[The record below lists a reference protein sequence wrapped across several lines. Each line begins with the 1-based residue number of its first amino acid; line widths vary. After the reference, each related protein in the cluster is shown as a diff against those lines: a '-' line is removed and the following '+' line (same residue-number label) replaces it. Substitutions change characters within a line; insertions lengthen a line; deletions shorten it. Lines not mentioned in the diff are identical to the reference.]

1 MKRLGVNIDHVA
13 TVRNARGDS
22 HPDPYYAALQVV
34 KMGADSVTIHLR
46 EDRRHINDLDAK
58 KICKS
63 KKVLINL
70 EISINDKI
78 VNNALRIKP
87 DYICLVPENRKEV
100 TTEGGL
106 NLVKYKKKLKE
117 YENWF
122 FRTQLDFWRSL
133 SGRQFEIELAS
144 LLKKHGHTVKVVGG
158 AGDKGIDIILDNN
171 TAVQCKA
178 HKSKVGPAAI
188 RDLIGSMQNANYKQ
202 GILASVNGFSKG
214 VYEYNKKNN
223 IELLDASNYIQMQKE
238 LSDG

>member
-1 MKRLGVNIDHVA
+1 MKEPKPKDFNLTPEFIEQSANNDENIFFKTLDRTFWLIVFAIGLFFGSGMEGVELWTLEYFVISIFLMLPVGLFLGV
-13 TVRNARGDS
+13 GS
-22 HPDPYYAALQVV
+22 HLLSDFYNEILLPLF
-34 KMGADSVTIHLR
+34 
-46 EDRRHINDLDAK
+46 NK
-58 KICKS
+58 KYS
-63 KKVLINL
+63 NL
-70 EISINDKI
+70 K
-78 VNNALRIKP
+78 
-87 DYICLVPENRKEV
+87 
-100 TTEGGL
+100 
-106 NLVKYKKKLKE
+106 KYKKKLKE

-223 IELLDASNYIQMQKE
+223 IELLDASHYIQLQKE
-238 LSDG
+238 ISDG

>member
-1 MKRLGVNIDHVA
+1 MKEPKPKDFNLTPEFVDHSANNDENIFFKTLGRTFWLIVFAIALFLGSGMEDVELWTLEYFIVSIFIMLPVGLFLGV
-13 TVRNARGDS
+13 GS
-22 HPDPYYAALQVV
+22 HLLSDFYNEILLPLF
-34 KMGADSVTIHLR
+34 
-46 EDRRHINDLDAK
+46 NK
-58 KICKS
+58 KHS
-63 KKVLINL
+63 NL
-70 EISINDKI
+70 K
-78 VNNALRIKP
+78 
-87 DYICLVPENRKEV
+87 
-100 TTEGGL
+100 
-106 NLVKYKKKLKE
+106 KYKQKLKE

-178 HKSKVGPAAI
+178 YKSKVGPAAI
-188 RDLIGSMQNANYKQ
+188 RDLIGSMQNANYEQ

-223 IELLDASNYIQMQKE
+223 IELLDASHYIQLQKE
-238 LSDG
+238 ISDG

>member
-1 MKRLGVNIDHVA
+1 MKEPKPKDFNLTPEFVEQSANNDENIFFKTLDRTFWLIVFAIGLFFGSGREGVELWTLEYFVISIFLMLPVGLFLGV
-13 TVRNARGDS
+13 GS
-22 HPDPYYAALQVV
+22 HLLSDFYNEILLPLF
-34 KMGADSVTIHLR
+34 
-46 EDRRHINDLDAK
+46 NK
-58 KICKS
+58 KYS
-63 KKVLINL
+63 NL
-70 EISINDKI
+70 K
-78 VNNALRIKP
+78 
-87 DYICLVPENRKEV
+87 
-100 TTEGGL
+100 
-106 NLVKYKKKLKE
+106 KYKKKLKE

-178 HKSKVGPAAI
+178 YKSKVGPAAI
-188 RDLIGSMQNANYKQ
+188 RDLIGSMQNANYEQ

-223 IELLDASNYIQMQKE
+223 IELLDASHYIQMQKV

>member
-1 MKRLGVNIDHVA
+1 MKEPKPKDFNLTPEFVEQSANNDENIFFKTYDKTFWLIVFAIALFLGSGMEGVELWTLEYFVISIFLMLPVGLFLGV
-13 TVRNARGDS
+13 GS
-22 HPDPYYAALQVV
+22 HLLSDFYNEILLPLF
-34 KMGADSVTIHLR
+34 
-46 EDRRHINDLDAK
+46 NK
-58 KICKS
+58 KYS
-63 KKVLINL
+63 NL
-70 EISINDKI
+70 K
-78 VNNALRIKP
+78 
-87 DYICLVPENRKEV
+87 
-100 TTEGGL
+100 
-106 NLVKYKKKLKE
+106 KYKKKLKE

>member
-1 MKRLGVNIDHVA
+1 MKEPKPKDFNLTPEFVEQSANNDENIFFKTYDKTFWLIVFAIALFLGSGTEDVELWTLEYFIVSIFIMLPVGLFLGV
-13 TVRNARGDS
+13 GS
-22 HPDPYYAALQVV
+22 HLLSDFYNEILLPLF
-34 KMGADSVTIHLR
+34 
-46 EDRRHINDLDAK
+46 NK
-58 KICKS
+58 KYS
-63 KKVLINL
+63 NLKKF
-70 EISINDKI
+70 KQ
-78 VNNALRIKP
+78 
-87 DYICLVPENRKEV
+87 
-100 TTEGGL
+100 
-106 NLVKYKKKLKE
+106 KLKE
-117 YENWF
+117 YETWF

-178 HKSKVGPAAI
+178 YKSKVGPAAI
-188 RDLIGSMQNANYKQ
+188 RDLIGSMQNANYEQ

-223 IELLDASNYIQMQKE
+223 IELLDASHYIQMQKE

>member
-1 MKRLGVNIDHVA
+1 MKEPKPKDFNLTPEFVERSANNDENIFFKTYDKTFWLIVFAIALFLGSGMEGVELWTLEYFVISIFLMLPVGLFLGV
-13 TVRNARGDS
+13 GS
-22 HPDPYYAALQVV
+22 HLLSDFYNEILLPLF
-34 KMGADSVTIHLR
+34 
-46 EDRRHINDLDAK
+46 NK
-58 KICKS
+58 KYS
-63 KKVLINL
+63 NL
-70 EISINDKI
+70 K
-78 VNNALRIKP
+78 
-87 DYICLVPENRKEV
+87 
-100 TTEGGL
+100 
-106 NLVKYKKKLKE
+106 KYKKKLKE

-223 IELLDASNYIQMQKE
+223 IELLDASHYIQLQKE
-238 LSDG
+238 ISDG

>member
-1 MKRLGVNIDHVA
+1 MKEPKPKDFNLTPEFVEQSANNDENIFFKTYDKTFWLIVFAIALFLGSGTEDVELWTLEYFIVSIFIMLPVGLFLGV
-13 TVRNARGDS
+13 GS
-22 HPDPYYAALQVV
+22 HLLSDFYNEILLPLF
-34 KMGADSVTIHLR
+34 
-46 EDRRHINDLDAK
+46 NK
-58 KICKS
+58 KYS
-63 KKVLINL
+63 NL
-70 EISINDKI
+70 K
-78 VNNALRIKP
+78 
-87 DYICLVPENRKEV
+87 
-100 TTEGGL
+100 
-106 NLVKYKKKLKE
+106 KYKKKLKE

-223 IELLDASNYIQMQKE
+223 IELLDASHYIQLQKE
-238 LSDG
+238 ISDG

>member
-1 MKRLGVNIDHVA
+1 MKEPKPKDFNLTPEFVDQSANNDENIFFKTLGRTFWLIVFAIALFLGSGMEDVELWTLEYFIVSIFIMLPVGLFLGV
-13 TVRNARGDS
+13 GS
-22 HPDPYYAALQVV
+22 HLLSDFYNEILLPLF
-34 KMGADSVTIHLR
+34 
-46 EDRRHINDLDAK
+46 NK
-58 KICKS
+58 KYS
-63 KKVLINL
+63 NL
-70 EISINDKI
+70 K
-78 VNNALRIKP
+78 
-87 DYICLVPENRKEV
+87 
-100 TTEGGL
+100 
-106 NLVKYKKKLKE
+106 KYKQKLKE

-178 HKSKVGPAAI
+178 YKSKVGPAAI
-188 RDLIGSMQNANYKQ
+188 RDLIGSMQNANYEQ

-223 IELLDASNYIQMQKE
+223 IELLDASHYIQMQKE

>member
-1 MKRLGVNIDHVA
+1 MKEPKPKDFNLTPEFVERSANNDENIFFKTYDKTFWLIVFAIALFLGSGMEGVELWTLEYFVISIFLMLPVGLFLGV
-13 TVRNARGDS
+13 GS
-22 HPDPYYAALQVV
+22 HLLSDFYNEILLPLF
-34 KMGADSVTIHLR
+34 
-46 EDRRHINDLDAK
+46 NK
-58 KICKS
+58 KYS
-63 KKVLINL
+63 NL
-70 EISINDKI
+70 K
-78 VNNALRIKP
+78 
-87 DYICLVPENRKEV
+87 
-100 TTEGGL
+100 
-106 NLVKYKKKLKE
+106 KYKKKLKE

-223 IELLDASNYIQMQKE
+223 IKLLDASHYIQLQKE
-238 LSDG
+238 ISDG

>member
-1 MKRLGVNIDHVA
+1 MKEPKPKDFNLTPEFVEQSANNDENIFFKTYDKTFWLIVFAIALFLGSGMEGVELWTLEYFVISIFLMLPVGLFLGV
-13 TVRNARGDS
+13 GS
-22 HPDPYYAALQVV
+22 HLLSDFYNEILLPLF
-34 KMGADSVTIHLR
+34 
-46 EDRRHINDLDAK
+46 NK
-58 KICKS
+58 KYS
-63 KKVLINL
+63 NL
-70 EISINDKI
+70 K
-78 VNNALRIKP
+78 
-87 DYICLVPENRKEV
+87 
-100 TTEGGL
+100 
-106 NLVKYKKKLKE
+106 KYKKKLKE

-223 IELLDASNYIQMQKE
+223 IELLDASHYIQMQKE

>member
-1 MKRLGVNIDHVA
+1 MKEPKPKDFNLTPEFVERSANNDENIFFKTYDKTFWLIVFAIALFLGSGMEGVELWTLEYFVISIFLMLPVGLFLGV
-13 TVRNARGDS
+13 GS
-22 HPDPYYAALQVV
+22 HLLSDFYNEILLPLF
-34 KMGADSVTIHLR
+34 
-46 EDRRHINDLDAK
+46 NK
-58 KICKS
+58 KYS
-63 KKVLINL
+63 NL
-70 EISINDKI
+70 K
-78 VNNALRIKP
+78 
-87 DYICLVPENRKEV
+87 
-100 TTEGGL
+100 
-106 NLVKYKKKLKE
+106 KYKKKLKE

>member
-1 MKRLGVNIDHVA
+1 MKEPKPKDFNLTPEFVEQSANNDENIFFKTYDKTFWLIVFAIALFLGSGMEGVELWTLEYFVISIFLMLPVGLFLGV
-13 TVRNARGDS
+13 GS
-22 HPDPYYAALQVV
+22 HLLSDFYNEILLPLF
-34 KMGADSVTIHLR
+34 
-46 EDRRHINDLDAK
+46 NK
-58 KICKS
+58 KYS
-63 KKVLINL
+63 NL
-70 EISINDKI
+70 K
-78 VNNALRIKP
+78 
-87 DYICLVPENRKEV
+87 
-100 TTEGGL
+100 
-106 NLVKYKKKLKE
+106 KYKKKLKE

-223 IELLDASNYIQMQKE
+223 IKLLDASHYIQLQKE
-238 LSDG
+238 ISDG

>member
-1 MKRLGVNIDHVA
+1 MKEPKPKDFNLTPEFVEQSANNDENIFFKTYDKTFWLIVFAIALFLGSGTEDVELWTLEYFIVSIFIMLPVGLFLGV
-13 TVRNARGDS
+13 GS
-22 HPDPYYAALQVV
+22 HLLSDFYNEILLPLF
-34 KMGADSVTIHLR
+34 
-46 EDRRHINDLDAK
+46 NK
-58 KICKS
+58 KYS
-63 KKVLINL
+63 NL
-70 EISINDKI
+70 K
-78 VNNALRIKP
+78 
-87 DYICLVPENRKEV
+87 
-100 TTEGGL
+100 
-106 NLVKYKKKLKE
+106 KYKKKLKE
-117 YENWF
+117 YETWF

-178 HKSKVGPAAI
+178 YKSKVGPAAI
-188 RDLIGSMQNANYKQ
+188 RDLIGSMQNANYEQ

-223 IELLDASNYIQMQKE
+223 IELLDASHYIQMQKE

>member
-1 MKRLGVNIDHVA
+1 MKEPKPKDFNLTPEFVEQSANNDENIFFKTYDKTFWLIVFAIALFLGSGTEDVELWTLEYFIVSIFIMLPVGLFLGV
-13 TVRNARGDS
+13 GS
-22 HPDPYYAALQVV
+22 HLLSDFYNEILLPLF
-34 KMGADSVTIHLR
+34 
-46 EDRRHINDLDAK
+46 NK
-58 KICKS
+58 KYS
-63 KKVLINL
+63 NL
-70 EISINDKI
+70 K
-78 VNNALRIKP
+78 
-87 DYICLVPENRKEV
+87 
-100 TTEGGL
+100 
-106 NLVKYKKKLKE
+106 KYKKKLKE

-178 HKSKVGPAAI
+178 YKSKVGPAAI
-188 RDLIGSMQNANYKQ
+188 RDLIGSMQNANYEQ

-223 IELLDASNYIQMQKE
+223 IELLDASHYIQMQKE

>member
-1 MKRLGVNIDHVA
+1 MKEPKPKDFNLTPEFVEQSANNDENIFFKTYDKTFWLIVFAIALFLGSGTEDVELWTLEYFIVSIFIMLPVGLFLGV
-13 TVRNARGDS
+13 GS
-22 HPDPYYAALQVV
+22 HLLSDFYNEILLPLF
-34 KMGADSVTIHLR
+34 
-46 EDRRHINDLDAK
+46 NK
-58 KICKS
+58 KYS
-63 KKVLINL
+63 NL
-70 EISINDKI
+70 K
-78 VNNALRIKP
+78 
-87 DYICLVPENRKEV
+87 
-100 TTEGGL
+100 
-106 NLVKYKKKLKE
+106 KYKKKLKE
-117 YENWF
+117 YETWF

-178 HKSKVGPAAI
+178 YKSKVGPAAI
-188 RDLIGSMQNANYKQ
+188 RDLIGSMQNAKFKQ

-223 IELLDASNYIQMQKE
+223 IELLDASHYIQMQKE

>member
-1 MKRLGVNIDHVA
+1 MKEPKPKDFNLTPEFVEQSANNDENIFFKTYDKTFWLIVFAIALFLGSGTEDVELWTLEYFIVSIFIMLPVGLFLGV
-13 TVRNARGDS
+13 GS
-22 HPDPYYAALQVV
+22 HLLSDFYNEILLPLF
-34 KMGADSVTIHLR
+34 
-46 EDRRHINDLDAK
+46 NK
-58 KICKS
+58 KYS
-63 KKVLINL
+63 NL
-70 EISINDKI
+70 K
-78 VNNALRIKP
+78 
-87 DYICLVPENRKEV
+87 
-100 TTEGGL
+100 
-106 NLVKYKKKLKE
+106 KYKKKLKE
-117 YENWF
+117 YETWF

-223 IELLDASNYIQMQKE
+223 IELLDASHYIQMQKE

>member
-1 MKRLGVNIDHVA
+1 MKEPKPKDFNLTPEFVEQSANNDENIFFKTYDKTFWLIVFAIALFLGSGTEDVELWTLEYFIVSIFIMLPVGLFLGV
-13 TVRNARGDS
+13 GS
-22 HPDPYYAALQVV
+22 HLLSDFYNEILLPLF
-34 KMGADSVTIHLR
+34 
-46 EDRRHINDLDAK
+46 NK
-58 KICKS
+58 KYS
-63 KKVLINL
+63 NL
-70 EISINDKI
+70 K
-78 VNNALRIKP
+78 
-87 DYICLVPENRKEV
+87 
-100 TTEGGL
+100 
-106 NLVKYKKKLKE
+106 KYKKKLKE
-117 YENWF
+117 YETWF

-178 HKSKVGPAAI
+178 YKSKVGPAAI

-223 IELLDASNYIQMQKE
+223 IELLDASHYIQMQKE

>member
-1 MKRLGVNIDHVA
+1 MKEPKPKDFNLTPEFVEQSANNDENIFFKTYDKTFWLIVFAIALFLGSGMEGVELWTLEYFVISIFLMLPVGLFLGV
-13 TVRNARGDS
+13 GS
-22 HPDPYYAALQVV
+22 HLLSDFYNEILLP
-34 KMGADSVTIHLR
+34 IF
-46 EDRRHINDLDAK
+46 NK
-58 KICKS
+58 KYS
-63 KKVLINL
+63 NL
-70 EISINDKI
+70 K
-78 VNNALRIKP
+78 
-87 DYICLVPENRKEV
+87 
-100 TTEGGL
+100 
-106 NLVKYKKKLKE
+106 KYKQKLKE

-223 IELLDASNYIQMQKE
+223 IKLLDASHYIQLQKE
-238 LSDG
+238 ISDG

>member
-1 MKRLGVNIDHVA
+1 MLVLLTSGFPLNANNDENIFFKTYDKTFWLIVFAIALFLGSGTEDVELWTLEYFIVSIFIMLPVGLFLGV
-13 TVRNARGDS
+13 GS
-22 HPDPYYAALQVV
+22 HLLSDFYNEILLPLF
-34 KMGADSVTIHLR
+34 
-46 EDRRHINDLDAK
+46 NK
-58 KICKS
+58 KYS
-63 KKVLINL
+63 NL
-70 EISINDKI
+70 K
-78 VNNALRIKP
+78 
-87 DYICLVPENRKEV
+87 
-100 TTEGGL
+100 
-106 NLVKYKKKLKE
+106 KYKKKLKE
-117 YENWF
+117 YETWF

-178 HKSKVGPAAI
+178 YKSKVGPAAI
-188 RDLIGSMQNANYKQ
+188 RDLIGSMQNANYEQ

-223 IELLDASNYIQMQKE
+223 IELLDASHYIQMQKE

>member
-1 MKRLGVNIDHVA
+1 MKEPKPKDFNLTPEFVEQSANNDENIFFKTYDKTFWLIVFAIALFLGSGMEGVELWTLEYFVISIFLMLPVGLFLGV
-13 TVRNARGDS
+13 GS
-22 HPDPYYAALQVV
+22 HLLSDFYNEILLPLF
-34 KMGADSVTIHLR
+34 
-46 EDRRHINDLDAK
+46 NK
-58 KICKS
+58 KYS
-63 KKVLINL
+63 NL
-70 EISINDKI
+70 K
-78 VNNALRIKP
+78 
-87 DYICLVPENRKEV
+87 
-100 TTEGGL
+100 
-106 NLVKYKKKLKE
+106 KYKKKLKE

-223 IELLDASNYIQMQKE
+223 IELLDASHYIQLQKE
-238 LSDG
+238 ISDG

>member
-1 MKRLGVNIDHVA
+1 MKEPKPKDFNLTPEFVEQSANNDENIFFKTLDRTFWLIVFAIGLFFGSGMEGVELWTLEYFVISIFLMLPVGLFLGV
-13 TVRNARGDS
+13 GS
-22 HPDPYYAALQVV
+22 HLLSDFYNEILLPLF
-34 KMGADSVTIHLR
+34 
-46 EDRRHINDLDAK
+46 NK
-58 KICKS
+58 KYS
-63 KKVLINL
+63 NL
-70 EISINDKI
+70 K
-78 VNNALRIKP
+78 
-87 DYICLVPENRKEV
+87 
-100 TTEGGL
+100 
-106 NLVKYKKKLKE
+106 KYKKKLKE

-223 IELLDASNYIQMQKE
+223 IELLDASHYIQLQKE
-238 LSDG
+238 ISDG

>member
-1 MKRLGVNIDHVA
+1 MKEPKPKDFNLTPEFVEQSANNDENIFFKTIGKTFWLIVFVIALFFGSEMDGVKLWTIDHFIISILLMIPVGMFLGVSSYLLSDFYNEILLPLF
-13 TVRNARGDS
+13 N
-22 HPDPYYAALQVV
+22 
-34 KMGADSVTIHLR
+34 
-46 EDRRHINDLDAK
+46 K
-58 KICKS
+58 KYS
-63 KKVLINL
+63 NL
-70 EISINDKI
+70 K
-78 VNNALRIKP
+78 
-87 DYICLVPENRKEV
+87 
-100 TTEGGL
+100 
-106 NLVKYKKKLKE
+106 KYKKKLKE

-178 HKSKVGPAAI
+178 YKSKVGPAAI

-223 IELLDASNYIQMQKE
+223 IELLDASHYIQLQKE
-238 LSDG
+238 ISDG

>member
-1 MKRLGVNIDHVA
+1 MKEPKPKDFNLTPEFVEQSANNDENIFFKTYDKTFWLIVFAIALFLGSGTEDVELWTLEYFIVSIFIMLPVGLFLGV
-13 TVRNARGDS
+13 GS
-22 HPDPYYAALQVV
+22 HLLSDFYNEILLPLF
-34 KMGADSVTIHLR
+34 
-46 EDRRHINDLDAK
+46 NK
-58 KICKS
+58 KYS
-63 KKVLINL
+63 NL
-70 EISINDKI
+70 K
-78 VNNALRIKP
+78 
-87 DYICLVPENRKEV
+87 
-100 TTEGGL
+100 
-106 NLVKYKKKLKE
+106 KYKKKLKE
-117 YENWF
+117 HETWF

-178 HKSKVGPAAI
+178 YKSKVGPAAI
-188 RDLIGSMQNANYKQ
+188 RDLIGSMQNANYEQ

-223 IELLDASNYIQMQKE
+223 IELLDASHYIQMQKE

>member
-1 MKRLGVNIDHVA
+1 MKEPKPKDFNLTPEFVEQSANNDENIFFKTYDKTFWLIVFAIALFLGSGTEDVELWTLEYFIVSIFIMLPVGLFLGV
-13 TVRNARGDS
+13 GS
-22 HPDPYYAALQVV
+22 HLLSDFYNEILLPLF
-34 KMGADSVTIHLR
+34 
-46 EDRRHINDLDAK
+46 NK
-58 KICKS
+58 KYS
-63 KKVLINL
+63 NL
-70 EISINDKI
+70 K
-78 VNNALRIKP
+78 
-87 DYICLVPENRKEV
+87 
-100 TTEGGL
+100 
-106 NLVKYKKKLKE
+106 KYKKKLKE
-117 YENWF
+117 YETWF

-178 HKSKVGPAAI
+178 YKSKVGPAAI

-223 IELLDASNYIQMQKE
+223 IELLDASHYIQLQKE
-238 LSDG
+238 ISDG

>member
-1 MKRLGVNIDHVA
+1 MKEPKPKDFNLTPEFVEQSANNDENIFFKTYDKTFWLIVFAIALFLGSGTEDVELWTLEYFIVSIFIMLPVGLFLGV
-13 TVRNARGDS
+13 GS
-22 HPDPYYAALQVV
+22 HLLSDFYNEILLPLF
-34 KMGADSVTIHLR
+34 
-46 EDRRHINDLDAK
+46 NK
-58 KICKS
+58 KYS
-63 KKVLINL
+63 NL
-70 EISINDKI
+70 K
-78 VNNALRIKP
+78 
-87 DYICLVPENRKEV
+87 
-100 TTEGGL
+100 
-106 NLVKYKKKLKE
+106 KYKKKLKE
-117 YENWF
+117 YETWF

-223 IELLDASNYIQMQKE
+223 IELLDASHYIQLQKE
-238 LSDG
+238 ISDG